1 MSKKLIVMFSGGL
14 DSRLA
19 VKIMQKQGFEI
30 IALFFKLPFGTGC
43 CNEGC
48 AFNFSQMQGVEL
60 KIFDC
65 TKGKLLQEYLKIVRN
80 PKHGRGSGMNPCIDC
95 RIFILKKAKEFA
107 DKKGIELIVTGE
119 VLGERPM
126 SQMKRAMDIIE
137 KESGLNGRLL
147 RPLSAKLLPK
157 TEAEKKGLVDKEKFY
172 DIQGRRR
179 ERQMALAKKFKIS
192 YPHPAGGCL
201 LCEKLYCEKLKK
213 ILNKKDLSYND
224 IQLLK
229 IGRHFEAS
237 QIILGRNKKEN
248 ELLENAKNS
257 FRNFGATKSKNKQ
270 DFVGE
275 KGEYKLII
283 PKQIG
288 PTALIK
294 NKKYQ
299 EKAERLIQK
308 YSKHKIKDFIMR

>member
-1 MSKKLIVMFSGGL
+1 MSRKVIVMFSGGL

-19 VKIMQKQGFEI
+19 VKIMQQQGFEV

-48 AFNFSQMQGVEL
+48 VFNFSQMQGVEL

-65 TKGKLLQEYLKIVRN
+65 TSGKLLQEYLKIIRN
-80 PKHGRGSGMNPCIDC
+80 PKYERGAGMNPCIDC
-95 RIFILKKAKEFA
+95 RIFILKKAREFA

-137 KESGLNGRLL
+137 KESGLKGRLL
-147 RPLSAKLLPK
+147 RPLSAKLLPA
-157 TEAEKKGLVDKEKFY
+157 TEAEKRGWVDRESFY
-172 DIQGRRR
+172 DIRGRRR

-192 YPHPAGGCL
+192 YPTPAGGCL

-213 ILNKKDLSYND
+213 ILDKKNLTYKD

-237 QIILGRNKKEN
+237 QIILGRDKKEN
-248 ELLENAKNS
+248 ELLEH
-257 FRNFGATKSKNKQ
+257 
-270 DFVGE
+270 E
-275 KGEYKLII
+275 KGIKII
-283 PKQIG
+283 PKQPG

-294 NKKYQ
+294 NKKY
-299 EKAERLIQK
+299 EKEAKKLIQK
-308 YSKHKIKDFIMR
+308 YSKHKIKDFIIKN

>member
-1 MSKKLIVMFSGGL
+1 MVKKKVIVMFSGGL

-19 VKIMQKQGFEI
+19 VKIMQEQGFDVV
-30 IALFFKLPFGTGC
+30 ALFFKLPFGTGC
-43 CNEGC
+43 CNESC

-65 TKGKLLQEYLKIVRN
+65 TRGKLLQEYLKIVRN
-80 PKHGRGSGMNPCIDC
+80 PKYGRGAGMNPCIDC

-126 SQMKRAMDIIE
+126 SQMKRAMNIIE
-137 KESGLNGRLL
+137 KESGLKGRLL
-147 RPLSAKLLPK
+147 RPLSTKLLPE
-157 TEAEKKGLVDKEKFY
+157 TEAEKSGLVDREKFY

-179 ERQMALAKKFKIS
+179 ERQMILAKKFKIS
-192 YPHPAGGCL
+192 YPSPAGGCL

-213 ILNKKDLSYND
+213 ILDKKNLTYND

-237 QIILGRNKKEN
+237 KIILGRNKKEN
-248 ELLENAKNS
+248 ELLEK
-257 FRNFGATKSKNKQ
+257 
-270 DFVGE
+270 E
-275 KGEYKLII
+275 KGIKII

-294 NKKYQ
+294 DKKYK
-299 EKAERLIQK
+299 EKAKKLIQK
-308 YSKHKIKDFIMR
+308 YSKHKIKDFVVKN

>member
-1 MSKKLIVMFSGGL
+1 MAKKVKVIVMFSGGL

-19 VKIMQKQGFEI
+19 VKIMQEQRLNI
-30 IALFFKLPFGTGC
+30 WALFFKLPFSK
-43 CNEGC
+43 NIE
-48 AFNFSQMQGVEL
+48 NDIKKFSKKEKIKL

-65 TKGKLLQEYLKIVRN
+65 TKGKLFREYLELIKN
-80 PKHGRGSGMNPCIDC
+80 PKYGRGTGMNPCIDC

-107 DKKGIELIVTGE
+107 GEKGIKIIVTGE

-137 KESGLNGRLL
+137 KESGLKGRLL
-147 RPLSAKLLPK
+147 RPLSARVLPE
-157 TEAEKKGLVDKEKFY
+157 TEAEKKGLVDREKFC
-172 DIQGRRR
+172 DIRGRRR
-179 ERQMALAKKFKIS
+179 EKQIALAKRFKIS
-192 YPHPAGGCL
+192 YPTPAGGCL

-213 ILNKKDLSYND
+213 ILDKKDLSYDD

-237 QIILGRNKKEN
+237 CVNFDTKLPEASQIILGKNKKEN
-248 ELLENAKNS
+248 ELLE
-257 FRNFGATKSKNKQ
+257 
-270 DFVGE
+270 
-275 KGEYKLII
+275 KGKGIKII

-299 EKAERLIQK
+299 KKAEKLIQK
-308 YSKHKIKDFIMR
+308 YSKHKIENFTIKN